1 MICQNTSQDLEGKTM
16 EIGDLVS
23 WPQGHCDMPG
33 LIIDKKPAKSS
44 SGPESAFGEGFAV
57 LAMLPELGND
67 PEWFHE
73 CELVQLSEEMY

>member
-1 MICQNTSQDLEGKTM
+1 MKA
-16 EIGDLVS
+16 GDLVL

-33 LIIDKKPAKSS
+33 IVLETKPARKC
-44 SGPESAFGEGFAV
+44 EGSMNPYGIAA

-73 CELVQLSEEMY
+73 CELEVIYESR